1 MDLALSAEDI
11 AFRDEVRAFFAEN
24 LTPRFKQA
32 GALMTSVY
40 SDPEIAVA
48 WQKILHKKGWA
59 APGWPKAYGGTG
71 WTPAQH
77 RIYAEE
83 RARAGAPAQSPMGVA
98 MVGPI
103 LCHYGTP
110 EQKAKFLPKTL
121 SADIFWC
128 QGYSEPNSGSDLA
141 SLQMRA
147 EDAGD
152 DFICNGEKI
161 WTTHA
166 HVADWIFC
174 LVRTAS
180 DGRVQQGITFLLID
194 MHAPGVEVR
203 PIISLSGEHIQNQI
217 FFTNVRVPKE
227 NVVGAIGAG
236 WTVAKHLLEFER
248 GGGVGAPML
257 NELLA
262 KARAGARSTS
272 DGAGG
277 MLADDPYFAAKL
289 AEAQVAVDAFEA
301 LEQRLMFS
309 GGKRPTDPSM
319 LKVKLTELSQR
330 ITELAIEAAGN
341 YVQPFQP
348 HAVAAGGPVPGF
360 TPPNDGFVAGE
371 PWQAVAGMKYWN
383 DRAASIY
390 AGSNEIQRNIMAR
403 LLL

>member
-1 MDLALSAEDI
+1 MDISLTAEDI
-11 AFRDEVRAFFAEN
+11 AFRDEVRAFFAAN
-24 LTPRFKQA
+24 LTPRFREA

-40 SDPEIAVA
+40 SHPEIARD
-48 WQKILHKKGWA
+48 WQRILHAKGWA
-59 APGWPKAYGGTG
+59 APGWPKADGGAG
-71 WTPAQH
+71 WTSAQH

-98 MVGPI
+98 MIGPI

-110 EQKAKFLPKTL
+110 EQKRKFLPKTL

-152 DFICNGEKI
+152 DFICTGEKI

-174 LVRTAS
+174 LVRTAA

-194 MHAPGVEVR
+194 MHSPGVEVR
-203 PIISLSGEHIQNQI
+203 PIISLSGEHIQNQV

-248 GGGVGAPML
+248 GGGVAAPSL
-257 NELLA
+257 NRLLSEVRTH
-262 KARAGARSTS
+262 ARETS

-277 MLADDPYFAAKL
+277 TLADDPQFRAKI

-301 LEQRLMFS
+301 LEQRLMFG

-319 LKVKLTELSQR
+319 LKVKMTELSQH

-360 TPPNDGFVAGE
+360 TPPNDGFAAGE
-371 PWQAVAGMKYWN
+371 PWHAVAPLKYLN